1 MTITAEQSKELFDTP
16 DAWELIFITRP
27 SNPQDALAALHR
39 GSESLRSRRQHAQNA
54 SAGTGAALGAAN
66 ALSAVPRA
74 LSAPAA
80 RRPGGH
86 GASGAEWPGLGVCA
100 VRRLRRP
107 AGLERARAR
116 LSARQVWRAKD
127 AVGDSVIQALIA
139 STAISISAAKRAFW
153 PPSSPACLP

>member
-16 DAWELIFITRP
+16 DVWELTFITRP
-27 SNPQDALAALHR
+27 SNPRCVDRLPR
-39 GSESLRSRRQHAQNA
+39 ESESLRGRRQHAQDA
-54 SAGTGAALGAAN
+54 SPGTGAAPGAAN
-66 ALSAVPRA
+66 ALLIVSHR
-74 LSAPAA
+74 LYAPAA

-86 GASGAEWPGLGVCA
+86 DTGGAEWPGLGVRV

-127 AVGDSVIQALIA
+127 AVGDGVINKHWEEENAHA
-139 STAISISAAKRAFW
+139 
-153 PPSSPACLP
+153 